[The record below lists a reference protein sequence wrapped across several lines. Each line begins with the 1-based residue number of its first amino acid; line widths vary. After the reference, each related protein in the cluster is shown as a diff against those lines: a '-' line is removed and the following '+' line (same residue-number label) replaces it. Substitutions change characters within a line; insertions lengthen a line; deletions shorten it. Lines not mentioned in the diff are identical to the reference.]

1 MQVNLHLHLF
11 FFFFFHFEN
20 LKYHLYPCLGRVT
33 IERHILSVKDFSK
46 ERFFSLFERAEDIRN
61 DWNEKEKRLN
71 KYKDALAGKMMATLF
86 WEPSTRTRMSF
97 EAAMMHQGGRILGG
111 FTAEGSSVKKGETI
125 GDTIETICNY
135 GVSVIVMRH
144 KLEGAAIL
152 AAERADKHGVSIIN
166 GGDGRHEHPTQTLLD
181 LYTMY
186 REIGDLKGKKVA
198 LVGDLKNGRT
208 PHSLTYGLGIFGA
221 DIYLVS
227 PEQLKMPQEYISE
240 YEKTFGK
247 QMVQFEKLED
257 VVEVADVIYMTRIQK
272 ERFESPEEYEKVKG
286 IYRMTYEMASKMKE
300 GAILMHPLPRV
311 DEIDL
316 EVDKIPQAKYF
327 EQVQNGWVVRAA
339 LLQEL
344 LEVEA

>member
-1 MQVNLHLHLF
+1 M
-11 FFFFFHFEN
+11 
-20 LKYHLYPCLGRVT
+20 
-33 IERHILSVKDFSK
+33 
-46 ERFFSLFERAEDIRN
+46 FERAEDIRK
-61 DWNEKEKRLN
+61 DWDEEEKQLN
-71 KYKDALAGKMMATLF
+71 KYKDALAGKVMATLF
-86 WEPSTRTRMSF
+86 FEPSTRTRMSF
-97 EAAMMHQGGRILGG
+97 EAAMMHQGGKILGV

-125 GDTIETICNY
+125 PDTIRTICGY
-135 GVSVIVMRH
+135 GVSVIVIRH
-144 KLEGAAIL
+144 KWEGASKL
-152 AAERADKHGVSIIN
+152 AAEHAEEYGVSVIN

-227 PEQLKMPQEYISE
+227 PEQLRMPQEYIIE

-247 QMVQFEKLED
+247 QMVQLEKLED
-257 VVEVADVIYMTRIQK
+257 IVEFADVIYMTRIQK

-286 IYRMTYEMASKMKE
+286 VYRMTYEMAKRMKE
-300 GAILMHPLPRV
+300 EAILMHPLPRV

-316 EVDKIPQAKYF
+316 EVDKLPQAKYF
-327 EQVQNGWVVRAA
+327 EQAKNGWIVRAA

-344 LEVEA
+344 LGVEA